1 MTSIL
6 HLNMIVHPFFWRSS
20 PDGKRSSPEVLPGHQ
35 SSLWAIDPL
44 HRSQNA
50 SDIYPTMH
58 HFVTEMCTHVHISVT
73 KWCTVGYGTGDL
85 ADLWTTEPVS
95 YDFENY
101 KEVNTRKSFWHYP
114 WYSFVGRRSI
124 RNQCV
129 SFTKR
134 QWCGTPMRFLLVWIV
149 YWTTSRVT
157 GYFRRHDTCV
167 MSLYC
172 HTVHVCCGITY
183 SRWNM
188 QLNRV
193 ALWVWVQSIPKL
205 ILQQT
210 SGTRGLLVVVSCI
223 VFCFGQYWS
232 IYPYTSGSVVFC
244 DGLRFQD

>member
-1 MTSIL
+1 MCTFLLQNGALWDMEPVTCRICEPLSPYPTTLRIIKMSIHGKAFGITHGTHSWGGGPSGTS
-6 HLNMIVHPFFWRSS
+6 VFPS
-20 PDGKRSSPEVLPGHQ
+20 Q
-35 SSLWAIDPL
+35 S
-44 HRSQNA
+44 A
-50 SDIYPTMH
+50 SD
-58 HFVTEMCTHVHISVT
+58 VELRC
-73 KWCTVGYGTGDL
+73 D
-85 ADLWTTEPVS
+85 
-95 YDFENY
+95 
-101 KEVNTRKSFWHYP
+101 
-114 WYSFVGRRSI
+114 
-124 RNQCV
+124 
-129 SFTKR
+129 
-134 QWCGTPMRFLLVWIV
+134 FLLVWIV

-172 HTVHVCCGITY
+172 HTVHVCCDITY

-232 IYPYTSGSVVFC
+232 IYPYTSGSVFFG